1 MKKQAYKIEKMDWV
15 VTVKVGSKTAYQ
27 YFQTAKEAK
36 AFMKTQSGT
45 RQLFKVSYEFRD
57 VMG

>member
-15 VTVKVGSKTAYQ
+15 VTVKVGNKAAYQ
-27 YFQTAKEAK
+27 YFQNAKEAK
-36 AFMKTQSGT
+36 AYMKQAKGT

>member
-15 VTVKVGSKTAYQ
+15 VSVKYGNKTKYQ

-36 AFMKTQSGT
+36 DYMKAQSGT